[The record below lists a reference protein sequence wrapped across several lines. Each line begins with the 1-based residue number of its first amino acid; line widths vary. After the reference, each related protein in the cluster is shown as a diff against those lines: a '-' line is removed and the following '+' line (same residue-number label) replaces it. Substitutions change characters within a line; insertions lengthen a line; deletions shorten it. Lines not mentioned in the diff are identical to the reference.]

1 MAAILPLVKNAVK
14 HRILR
19 SLPEPAPKSKR
30 DSSSYSHAKRLLAT
44 RINLMRGMKDTLFIG
59 FGVFSAAFGLEGFLL
74 PNGFLDGGATGIA
87 LLAVRLTDLPFPVL
101 LVLINLPFL
110 AIAFKLAGRSFAL
123 RASASIVALALV
135 TSLVHFPDMTHD
147 KLLVSVFGGFFLGA
161 GIGLAVRGG
170 SVLDGTE
177 VLALALGRKIGTS
190 IGDVIMVMNVAIF
203 GVAAWLINMETAMY
217 AMITYLAASK
227 TLDLVVEGI
236 EEYTGITIT
245 SPHHAEIRH
254 MIANVLGR
262 GITVYAGKRGFTKG
276 AGAHEV
282 DILYCVLTRL
292 ELGRFL
298 SEVDKIDP
306 NAFIVMSPVKDVRG
320 GIMRKRRVH

>member
-1 MAAILPLVKNAVK
+1 MRRSI
-14 HRILR
+14 HRALIR
-19 SLPEPAPKSKR
+19 ALPEPASVR
-30 DSSSYSHAKRLLAT
+30 RGERSSYHHAKRLLQA
-44 RINLMRGMKDTLFIG
+44 RINVVHALKDALFIG
-59 FGVFSAAFGLEGFLL
+59 LGVISAAFGLEGFLL

-87 LLAVRLTDLPFPVL
+87 LLAVRLTGLPFSVL

-110 AIAFKLAGRSFAL
+110 VLAYRLVGKAFAL
-123 RASASIVALALV
+123 RAGIAIGALALT
-135 TSLVHFPDMTHD
+135 TSLVHFPDVTHD
-147 KLLVSVFGGFFLGA
+147 KLLVAAFGGFFLGA

-177 VLALALGRKIGTS
+177 VLALALGRRIGVT
-190 IGDVIMVMNVAIF
+190 IGDVIMLINVAVF
-203 GVAAWLINMETAMY
+203 SVAAWLIDLETAMY

-236 EEYTGITIT
+236 EEYTGVTIT
-245 SPHHAEIRH
+245 SSHHAEIRH
-254 MIANVLGR
+254 MIANVMGR
-262 GITVYAGKRGFTKG
+262 GITVYSGKRGFTKG
-276 AGAHEV
+276 AHAHEV

-292 ELGRFL
+292 EVGRFL

-320 GIMRKRRVH
+320 GIMRKRRAH

>member
-1 MAAILPLVKNAVK
+1 MLGRTL
-14 HRILR
+14 
-19 SLPEPAPKSKR
+19 
-30 DSSSYSHAKRLLAT
+30 
-44 RINLMRGMKDTLFIG
+44 KDTLFIG

-87 LLAVRLTDLPFPVL
+87 LLVARLTTLPFPLL
-101 LVLINLPFL
+101 LVIINLPFL
-110 AIAFKLAGRSFAL
+110 VIALKLAGRTFAL
-123 RASASIVALALV
+123 RATGSIMALALV
-135 TSLVHFPDMTHD
+135 TSVVHFPDMTHD
-147 KLLVSVFGGFFLGA
+147 RLLVSVFGGFFLGA

-170 SVLDGTE
+170 SVLDGSE
-177 VLALALGRKIGTS
+177 VLALALGRKVGIS

-203 GVAAWLINMETAMY
+203 GVAAWLIDLETAMY

-236 EEYTGITIT
+236 EEYTGITII

-254 MIANVLGR
+254 MIANVMGR
-262 GITVYAGKRGFTKG
+262 GLTVYSGKRGFTKG

-298 SEVDKIDP
+298 AEVDKIDP
-306 NAFIVMSPVKDVRG
+306 NAFITMSPVKDVRG
-320 GIMRKRRVH
+320 GIMLKRRAH

>member
-1 MAAILPLVKNAVK
+1 LAIVKGQ
-14 HRILR
+14 HR
-19 SLPEPAPKSKR
+19 
-30 DSSSYSHAKRLLAT
+30 HRLLRTLPGQHAGQSEDGPSYT
-44 RINLMRGMKDTLFIG
+44 RAKQLLALRISVRRGLKDVLFITLG
-59 FGVFSAAFGLEGFLL
+59 AFSAAFGLEGFLL

-87 LLAVRLTDLPFPVL
+87 LLVARLTHLPFPAL
-101 LVLINLPFL
+101 LVLVNLPFI
-110 AIAFKLAGRSFAL
+110 AIAYRLVGKTFAL
-123 RASASIVALALV
+123 RASASIIVLATITAV
-135 TSLVHFPDMTHD
+135 VHFPDVTHD
-147 KLLVSVFGGFFLGA
+147 RLLVAAFGGFFLGA

-177 VLALALGRKIGTS
+177 VLALALGRKIGVT
-190 IGDVIMVMNVAIF
+190 IGDVILLINVAIF
-203 GVAAWLINMETAMY
+203 GVSAWLIDLETAMY
-217 AMITYLAASK
+217 AMITFLAASK

-245 SPHHAEIRH
+245 SPHHAQIRH
-254 MIANVLGR
+254 MIANKMGR
-262 GITVYAGKRGFTKG
+262 GLTVYTGKRGFTKG

-282 DILYCVLTRL
+282 DILYCVITRL
-292 ELGRFL
+292 EMGRFL